1 VDVQRSLTLNLRNLL
16 GGFLMLRFRG
26 AVMNDYSDMTKAELI
41 TRLRSIDAEGAARG
55 SLGRGPVDL
64 QKETKVALRD
74 SQERLRAILETAVEG
89 IITIDERGL
98 IESMNAAAIKIFGY
112 EADEVLG
119 RNVSVFMPSPF
130 REEHDSCLANYRQ
143 TGQ

>member
-1 VDVQRSLTLNLRNLL
+1 
-16 GGFLMLRFRG
+16 
-26 AVMNDYSDMTKAELI
+26 MTDHAKHAKAESFE
-41 TRLRSIDAEGAARG
+41 RRKAAEP
-55 SLGRGPVDL
+55 GPSAGHQSTDEMTVRR
-64 QKETKVALRD
+64 KRAESALRD

-130 REEHDSCLANYRQ
+130 REEHDSYLANYRQ
-143 TGQ
+143 TGQAKIIGIG